1 MALTVWQIG
10 RVAAFCVGSRSAWVR
25 DRVSVGRWW
34 RWFQHWQGAGEPEA
48 AIAALEAAI
57 ERRPRSRRVLREL
70 LSLYSNL
77 GYGAAGRRVLRQFI
91 DRQSTSPSPSPTV
104 GRLWADLGDLEWAIG
119 QNAGAI
125 AAYEQAD
132 RMGYQSTYLQERAA
146 RFWAT
151 QGDWV
156 RSKQAWWTAIA
167 WEPSA
172 RPDWQEAL
180 CFVLFM
186 DGDFDGAIAAGEQ
199 AIAMGGDRALVW
211 QRLARAHE
219 RRGNDDRVEP
229 CQQMARQRAKAD
241 PMGWLPQ
248 VAECSTPDEWR
259 RAYQWV
265 RSAPLPDPIE
275 PASLAD
281 LASRI
286 GDWPTALQ
294 ALDRALQLDPTSPHR
309 VTALAA
315 AAARAGQRAIAAALW
330 QRAIECDPSPA
341 VYYAA
346 AEAERAIGVDR
357 DWVAYWRSAVQHNP
371 TAARAYESYGQ
382 ALEATDRPISALA
395 AYGVAIALAGRRLDI
410 PWQRVGTLLEQQG
423 WWRWAEWFWGW
434 AVNLAPDSAWMQ
446 AMKHRAIAQRARS
459 LGQWQR
465 AIDHCFLALHHHP
478 EFWPAYDELQ
488 RTIAA
493 ADLPPPDPSPTSPD
507 LFCQL
512 PEGLAEAICQVAKG
526 WDGLA
531 ADLAEEPVLAP
542 DPDRAPDPDH
552 APSPE
557 QPIPAA
563 VIELAGHH
571 HPPDRPHPAPSFDTG
586 PTLAHRRIGPTPKIR
601 CWPAFGP
608 EAHALVPSQTPD
620 DRPLA
625 ALQAVEQPLIAPE
638 AYTVEVQQGR
648 AWGGNLGTTVFD
660 DRNRVLRDCSTGYSA
675 IIATSPHLPPPVHL
689 AGTTAF
695 LATRWSRVNYFH
707 WMFDVVVRLGVL
719 RQSGFAWDEIDRVVV
734 AAQELPFQIES
745 LQRLGI
751 PRTKVAVCCDAEWL
765 GSVDPIPHRLPH
777 FTADRLLVPAIP
789 ELRSYR
795 GASWA
800 RRFLRDRFLE
810 PERSRRFPERIY
822 ITRRNVFYRQVVNEP
837 AVIDFLSHHGFQILD
852 PGRLPLVDQAAAFAA
867 AKVIVSVHGAGL
879 TNLVFAQPGTTVIEI
894 FPPGHCQTTY
904 WLLSNLGGLAHYH
917 LTAQVDPRS
926 LGQTAVM
933 QNISIDLERLGAALR
948 LAKLTG

>member
-1 MALTVWQIG
+1 
-10 RVAAFCVGSRSAWVR
+10 
-25 DRVSVGRWW
+25 
-34 RWFQHWQGAGEPEA
+34 
-48 AIAALEAAI
+48 LEAAI
-57 ERRPRSRRVLREL
+57 ERRPRSRRVLRAL
-70 LSLYSNL
+70 LSLYSDL

-119 QNAGAI
+119 QDAGAI

-132 RMGYQSTYLQERAA
+132 RTGYQSTYLQERAA

-151 QGDWV
+151 QGDWA

-167 WEPSA
+167 WEPSD

-199 AIAMGGDRALVW
+199 AISMGGDRALVW

-219 RRGNDDRVEP
+219 RRGNDEQVEP
-229 CQQMARQRAKAD
+229 CQQTARQRAKAD

-265 RSAPLPDPIE
+265 RSAPLLDPID
-275 PASLAD
+275 PAQLAD
-281 LASRI
+281 LASRAA
-286 GDWPTALQ
+286 DWSTALQ
-294 ALDRALQLDPTSPHR
+294 ALDRALQDDPTNPDR

-315 AAARAGQRAIAAALW
+315 TAAQAGQRAITAALW
-330 QRAIECDPSPA
+330 QMAIERDPSPA

-346 AEAERAIGVDR
+346 AEAERAIGGDR

-382 ALEATDRPISALA
+382 ALEAADQPIAALV
-395 AYGVAIALAGRRLDI
+395 AYGVAIALADRRLDI
-410 PWQRVGTLLEQQG
+410 PWQRVGSLLEQQG
-423 WWRWAEWFWGW
+423 WWRWAERFWGW
-434 AVNLAPDSAWMQ
+434 AADLAPDSAWMQ
-446 AMKHRAIAQRARS
+446 AMNQRAIAQRARS

-465 AIDHCFLALHHHP
+465 AIDHCFLALRYHP

-512 PEGLAEAICQVAKG
+512 PEGLAEAVCQVAKG
-526 WDGLA
+526 WDVVA
-531 ADLAEEPVLAP
+531 AHCGS
-542 DPDRAPDPDH
+542 DRPNPSHRPDH
-552 APSPE
+552 A
-557 QPIPAA
+557 
-563 VIELAGHH
+563 
-571 HPPDRPHPAPSFDTG
+571 DRATDDC
-586 PTLAHRRIGPTPKIR
+586 PTIR
-601 CWPAFGP
+601 CIPAFGP

-620 DRPLA
+620 DRPLTV
-625 ALQAVEQPLIAPE
+625 LQAVEQPLIAPE
-638 AYTVEVQQGR
+638 AYTVEIQQGR

-660 DRNRVLRDCSTGYSA
+660 QQGRVLRDCSTGYSA
-675 IIATSPHLPPPVHL
+675 IVASSPHLPPPVHL

-707 WMFDVVVRLGVL
+707 WMFDVVARIGVL
-719 RQSGFAWDEIDRVVV
+719 RQSGFAGDDIDHWVV
-734 AAQELPFQIES
+734 AAQDLPFQIDS
-745 LQRLGI
+745 LQRLRI
-751 PRTKVAVCCDAEWL
+751 PRAKIVVCCDAEWL
-765 GSVDPIPHRLPH
+765 GSIDPIPHRLPH
-777 FTADRLLVPAIP
+777 LTADRLLVPAIP

-822 ITRRNVFYRQVVNEP
+822 ITRRSVFYRQVINEP
-837 AVIDFLSHHGFQILD
+837 AVIEFLQGHGFQILD
-852 PGRLPLVDQAAAFAA
+852 PGQLPLVDQAAAFAA

-879 TNLVFAQPGTTVIEI
+879 TNLVFAQPGATVIEI
-894 FPPGHCQTTY
+894 FPPGHCQNTY

-948 LAKLTG
+948 LAKLI

>member
-1 MALTVWQIG
+1 MALKVWQIG
-10 RVAAFCVGSRSAWVR
+10 QVVAFCVGSRSAWVR

-34 RWFQHWQGAGEPEA
+34 RWFQQWREAGEPEA

-57 ERRPRSRRVLREL
+57 DRRPRSGRVLRKL
-70 LSLYSNL
+70 LNLYSDL

-91 DRQSTSPSPSPTV
+91 DRQRDAQSV

-119 QNAGAI
+119 QGAGAI
-125 AAYEQAD
+125 AVYEQAD
-132 RMGYQSTYLQERAA
+132 QAGYQSTYLQERAA

-151 QGDWV
+151 QGDWA

-167 WEPSA
+167 WEPSD

-180 CFVLFM
+180 CFVLWM

-229 CQQMARQRAKAD
+229 CRKAARRWGKTD
-241 PMGWLPQ
+241 PTGWIPR
-248 VAECSTPDEWR
+248 VAECSRPDEWR
-259 RAYQWV
+259 QAYQWV
-265 RSAPLPDPIE
+265 RSAPLPELLEPIDP
-275 PASLAD
+275 AQLAD
-281 LASRI
+281 LASRA

-294 ALDRALQLDPTSPHR
+294 SLDRALQQDSSNSDR

-315 AAARAGQRAIAAALW
+315 TATQAGQRAIAAALW
-330 QRAIECDPSPA
+330 RTAIEVDPTPGI
-341 VYYAA
+341 YYAA
-346 AEAERAIGVDR
+346 AEADRAIGRDR
-357 DWVAYWRSAVQHNP
+357 DWVAYWQSAVAQNP

-382 ALEATDRPISALA
+382 ALEAADRPIAALGI
-395 AYGVAIALAGRRLDI
+395 YGVAIALAGRRLDI
-410 PWQRVGTLLEQQG
+410 PWQRVGALLERRG
-423 WWRWAEWFWGW
+423 WWRLAERFWSWG
-434 AVNLAPDSAWMQ
+434 AALAPDSAWMQ
-446 AMKHRAIAQRARS
+446 AMKHRAIGQRARS

-465 AIDHCFLALHHHP
+465 AIDHGFLALHHHP

-488 RTIAA
+488 RAIAV

-512 PEGLAEAICQVAKG
+512 PEGLAEAVCRVSSG

-531 ADLAEEPVLAP
+531 LELAENSAPRPEPRGPVAQL
-542 DPDRAPDPDH
+542 H
-552 APSPE
+552 
-557 QPIPAA
+557 PASVA
-563 VIELAGHH
+563 ELAGHSH
-571 HPPDRPHPAPSFDTG
+571 RVDRPHPAPALNGGS
-586 PTLAHRRIGPTPKIR
+586 TLAHRRIGPKPKIC

-625 ALQAVEQPLIAPE
+625 VLQAVEQPLIAPE
-638 AYTVEVQQGR
+638 AYTVEIQQGR

-660 DRNRVLRDCSTGYSA
+660 DRDRVLRDCSTGYSA

-689 AGTTAF
+689 SGTTAF

-707 WMFDVVVRLGVL
+707 WMFDVVARIGVL
-719 RQSGFAWDEIDRVVV
+719 RQSGFAGDQVDRWLVT
-734 AAQELPFQIES
+734 AQELPFQIDS

-751 PRTKVAVCCDAEWL
+751 PRTQILVCCDAEWL
-765 GSVDPIPHRLPH
+765 GSIEPIPHRFPH
-777 FTADRLLVPAIP
+777 ITADRLLVPAIP

-822 ITRRNVFYRQVVNEP
+822 ITRRSVFYRQVVNEP
-837 AVIDFLSHHGFQILD
+837 AVIEFLSKHGFQILD
-852 PGRLPLVDQAAAFAA
+852 PGQLPLVDQAAAFAA

-879 TNLVFAQPGTTVIEI
+879 TNLVFAQPGATVIEI
-894 FPPGHCQTTY
+894 FPPGHCQNTY

-926 LGQTAVM
+926 IGQTAVM
-933 QNISIDLERLGAALR
+933 QNISIDLERLAAALR
-948 LAKLTG
+948 LAQVI